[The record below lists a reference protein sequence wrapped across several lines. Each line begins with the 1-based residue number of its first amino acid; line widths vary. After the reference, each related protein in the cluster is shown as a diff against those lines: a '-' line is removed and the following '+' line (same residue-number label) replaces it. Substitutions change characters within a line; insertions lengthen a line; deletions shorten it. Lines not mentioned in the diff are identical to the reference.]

1 MIEQVFSHFLHKQKS
16 AWLERKSKGK
26 EPTSD
31 LVSESEI
38 RYEKNTWL
46 AKAVKQARY
55 AITTHASTFT
65 HPDAKTSCFLFES
78 PRVKNGFLITNNVQC
93 QNSFDLFGNAATD
106 SFVKEIYLFLI
117 EPVQDQKI
125 WDYFANETDEIKK
138 FIELFSLDF
147 NDAKNAFSKLMIDPE
162 APKTH
167 RLLKQVYFPVNEQ
180 YHLLSLL
187 TPSIVTTEFL
197 NRVNR
202 IKFSESSKEARV
214 FKKEN
219 KFHEHGFDELFDLT
233 EIAFGGSKPQNVS
246 VLNSQNAGRAYLLSS
261 APPQFEKRT
270 IRLPKTDFFAQC
282 LYRKNF
288 QDSFLQLHKLM
299 QLDVNNIDIRTAIR
313 NIIQF
318 VIDQVMFQAFKIRQS
333 YAEGWSNEDYY
344 VSLPKLQRVW
354 LDDFYENEREQDGE
368 WRDELSREIARWILR
383 SYEKSIESSFT
394 LGTGELVEVKQRVE
408 KSLQQTKEFF

>member
-1 MIEQVFSHFLHKQKS
+1 MIEQVFSHFLHKQKR

-38 RYEKNTWL
+38 RYEKNAWL

-117 EPVQDQKI
+117 EPIQDQKI

-162 APKTH
+162 AQKTH

-219 KFHEHGFDELFDLT
+219 KFHDHGFEELFDLT

-261 APPQFEKRT
+261 CPPMLEKRA

-282 LYRKNF
+282 LYRKNY
-288 QDSFLQLHKLM
+288 QESFIQLHKFM
-299 QLDVNNIDIRTAIR
+299 QLDLNNDDIRTAIR

-318 VIDQVMFQAFKIRQS
+318 VIDQILVLASKTREYS
-333 YAEGWSNEDYY
+333 VEGWSNQDYY
-344 VSLPKLQRVW
+344 ASLPKLQRIW
-354 LDDFYENEREQDGE
+354 LDKIYQTEREEDHD

-383 SYEKSIESSFT
+383 SYEKVISDAYK
-394 LGTGELVEVKQRVE
+394 LGTGEILDVKQRVE
-408 KSLQQTKEFF
+408 KSLQQAKEFF